1 MKQVLLKKVVIIVD
15 KLTKSR
21 VLRGGVGIHRALRGR
36 DGATKFSPSCGARR
50 GGDGARQNLAVR
62 RQKSPSFGPAS
73 PPLPSVIYS
82 VVGRVG

>member
-21 VLRGGVGIHRALRGR
+21 VLRGGAGIRRALRGR
-36 DGATKFSPSCGARR
+36 DGATKFSPSCRAGRRWGKTKSCGAK
-50 GGDGARQNLAVR
+50 A
-62 RQKSPSFGPAS
+62 KTPSFGPAS